1 MSHLGQEPLRG
12 GLAREQTCPNRSQ
25 GVLGP
30 LPGTEK
36 EVEAIQTLLQSK
48 GWQVQPPYVQGK
60 ALKEILL
67 TVQHPRVLHIAT
79 HGFFRPEADT
89 VIDRTTCANCC
100 REMKPTFS
108 EKQIDRVARRLR
120 MEHASSSSTFRNG
133 CKRCRIGRIQR
144 RLLGRIELHLG
155 EVRGDRGVWGRF
167 LASSDFDSVG
177 GELA

>member
-25 GVLGP
+25 GVRCP
-30 LPGTEK
+30 PPGTEK

-79 HGFFRPEADT
+79 HAFPSRPADT

-108 EKQIDRVARRLR
+108 EKEIDRVVTPSQNGARQQFIRRPEWMQAMPHRPHPTSFAGPDRTAPRRSARRP
-120 MEHASSSSTFRNG
+120 
-133 CKRCRIGRIQR
+133 QR
-144 RLLGRIELHLG
+144 LGTLPYQL
-155 EVRGDRGVWGRF
+155 
-167 LASSDFDSVG
+167 
-177 GELA
+177 